1 MVLFT
6 TKTFQWFTV
15 PLWFTKSKSI
25 SAPGGSGSGGSADF
39 DRKYGYKAYVLK
51 VNVSPFFIIFKVHS

>member
-1 MVLFT
+1 MVRKRQMRRMNL
-6 TKTFQWFTV
+6 
-15 PLWFTKSKSI
+15 TKSKSI

>member
-1 MVLFT
+1 MNGVWNWE
-6 TKTFQWFTV
+6 KKI
-15 PLWFTKSKSI
+15 TKSKSI